1 MTKEQQQNLAKYLY
15 DISKII
21 FATVVLAPLLQP
33 ISFKLWI
40 IISGSIVTL
49 MVLLFAYLLDRWRK

>member
-1 MTKEQQQNLAKYLY
+1 MTQEQQENLAKYLY

-21 FATVVLAPLLQP
+21 FATVVLGPLLQP
-33 ISFKLWI
+33 VSFKVWI

-49 MVLLFAYLLDRWRK
+49 MVLLLAYLLDGWRK